1 MARKNYNG
9 IDYDDSMDYASLMDQ
24 AAAARNNEKAAIYER
39 KRNAKIKG
47 EGLDYETTNQ
57 YEQYLPKVDTP
68 YDSVTDYATLMDKA
82 AASGDYTSAARYE
95 KQRNAKIKGE
105 GLDYETSDYYSQY
118 LPENRYTY
126 DPSKNGAFSSE
137 NRYTYDPSKNGASSS
152 ENRYTYDPSKNGAS
166 SSENRYTYDPSK
178 NDAYQRANDQATAIY
193 DKIMNRGEFSYDVNK
208 DKLYQQYRDLYAQ
221 MGRGAMEDTI
231 GQAAALTG
239 GYGSTYSQNAGQQ
252 AYNSYLQK
260 LNEVVPELYN
270 AAYNRYNQEGQNLM
284 NLYTMARSNADSA
297 YERDYNQWYNRLQ
310 LERSDED
317 TAYNRW
323 YNQMQLERSDEDT
336 AYNRWY
342 NQMQLERR
350 DDDTAYNRWY
360 NRLQLERS
368 DEDTAYNRHQT
379 EEQKKLV
386 QEETD
391 YERKQNAWS
400 RLSSLITT
408 TGYQPSDEEL
418 AAAGMSANE
427 AAYLRQYYQQ
437 KLEAASNKSGG
448 SGGGS
453 SRSRGGYGGGGTQ
466 PEQPDSP
473 SPYAHKPGSGITHN
487 DIDYTDTSAV
497 KDSAAVAGR
506 VQEMINEGVPI
517 ADVNTFIR
525 SASENGLI
533 SDDSARRL
541 RYMNN
546 SRK

>member
-1 MARKNYNG
+1 
-9 IDYDDSMDYASLMDQ
+9 
-24 AAAARNNEKAAIYER
+24 
-39 KRNAKIKG
+39 
-47 EGLDYETTNQ
+47 
-57 YEQYLPKVDTP
+57 
-68 YDSVTDYATLMDKA
+68 
-82 AASGDYTSAARYE
+82 
-95 KQRNAKIKGE
+95 
-105 GLDYETSDYYSQY
+105 
-118 LPENRYTY
+118 
-126 DPSKNGAFSSE
+126 
-137 NRYTYDPSKNGASSS
+137 
-152 ENRYTYDPSKNGAS
+152 
-166 SSENRYTYDPSK
+166 
-178 NDAYQRANDQATAIY
+178 
-193 DKIMNRGEFSYDVNK
+193 MNRGEFSYDVNK

-221 MGRGAMEDTI
+221 MGRGAMEDTM

-260 LNEVVPELYN
+260 LNEVVPELYT
-270 AAYNRYNQEGQNLM
+270 AAYNRYNQEGQDLM

-317 TAYNRW
+317 TAYNRK
-323 YNQMQLERSDEDT
+323 
-336 AYNRWY
+336 
-342 NQMQLERR
+342 
-350 DDDTAYNRWY
+350 
-360 NRLQLERS
+360 
-368 DEDTAYNRHQT
+368 QT
-379 EEQKKLV
+379 EEQKKLT

-437 KLEAASNKSGG
+437 QLAAASNKSGG

-453 SRSRGGYGGGGTQ
+453 RRSGSGYGGGGTQ
-466 PEQPDSP
+466 PEQTVSP

-487 DIDYTDTSAV
+487 DIDYTDASAV
-497 KDSAAVAGR
+497 KDSSAVAGR
-506 VQEMINEGVPI
+506 VQQMIEEGVSV
-517 ADVNTFIR
+517 ADVSAFIK

>member
-1 MARKNYNG
+1 MAKKNYNG
-9 IDYDDSMDYASLMDQ
+9 VEFDDSVDYATLMDQ
-24 AAAARNNEKAAIYER
+24 AAAAGNNEKAAVLER
-39 KRNAKIKG
+39 KRNAKIQSG
-47 EGLDYETTNQ
+47 GMDYETTNQ
-57 YEQYLPKVDTP
+57 YAQYLPKVDTP
-68 YDSVTDYATLMDKA
+68 YDTQTDYASLMEKA

-95 KQRNAKIKGE
+95 KLRNAKIKGE
-105 GLDYETSDYYSQY
+105 GLDYETSDYYSKY
-118 LPENRYTY
+118 LP
-126 DPSKNGAFSSE
+126 
-137 NRYTYDPSKNGASSS
+137 
-152 ENRYTYDPSKNGAS
+152 
-166 SSENRYTYDPSK
+166 ENRYTYDPSK

-221 MGRGAMEDTI
+221 MGRGAMEDTM

-317 TAYNRW
+317 AAYNR
-323 YNQMQLERSDEDT
+323 Q
-336 AYNRWY
+336 
-342 NQMQLERR
+342 
-350 DDDTAYNRWY
+350 
-360 NRLQLERS
+360 
-368 DEDTAYNRHQT
+368 QT
-379 EEQKKLV
+379 EEQKKLT

-427 AAYLRQYYQQ
+427 VAYLRQYYQQ

-453 SRSRGGYGGGGTQ
+453 SRSRSGYGGGGTQ
-466 PEQPDSP
+466 PGKTGSP

-487 DIDYTDTSAV
+487 DIDITDASAV
-497 KDSAAVAGR
+497 ESAAAVAGR
-506 VQEMINEGVPI
+506 VKEMIKEGVPI
-517 ADVNTFIR
+517 ADVNAFIR

-533 SDDSARRL
+533 SDDSAIRL

>member
-1 MARKNYNG
+1 MAKKNYNG
-9 IDYDDSMDYASLMDQ
+9 VEFDDSVDYAALMDK
-24 AAAARNNEKAAIYER
+24 AAAAGDNEKAAVLER
-39 KRNAKIKG
+39 KRNAKIQSG
-47 EGLDYETTNQ
+47 GMDYETTNQ
-57 YEQYLPKVDTP
+57 YAQYLPKADTP
-68 YDSVTDYATLMDKA
+68 YETQTDYRALMDKA

-95 KQRNAKIKGE
+95 KLRNAKIKGE
-105 GLDYETSDYYSQY
+105 GLDYETSDYYSKY
-118 LPENRYTY
+118 LP
-126 DPSKNGAFSSE
+126 
-137 NRYTYDPSKNGASSS
+137 
-152 ENRYTYDPSKNGAS
+152 
-166 SSENRYTYDPSK
+166 ENRYTYDPSK

-221 MGRGAMEDTI
+221 MGRGAMEDTM

-284 NLYTMARSNADSA
+284 NLYTMARSNADNA

-317 TAYNRW
+317 TAYNRK
-323 YNQMQLERSDEDT
+323 
-336 AYNRWY
+336 
-342 NQMQLERR
+342 
-350 DDDTAYNRWY
+350 
-360 NRLQLERS
+360 
-368 DEDTAYNRHQT
+368 QT
-379 EEQKKLV
+379 EEQKKLT

-437 KLEAASNKSGG
+437 QSAAASNKSGG

-453 SRSRGGYGGGGTQ
+453 RRGGSGYGGGGTQ
-466 PEQPDSP
+466 TEQTGSP

-487 DIDYTDTSAV
+487 DIDITDASAV
-497 KDSAAVAGR
+497 KDAAAVAGR
-506 VQEMINEGVPI
+506 VKEMINEGVPI
-517 ADVNTFIR
+517 ADVNAFIR

>member
-1 MARKNYNG
+1 MAKKNYNG
-9 IDYDDSMDYASLMDQ
+9 VEFDDSVDYTALIDK
-24 AAAARNNEKAAIYER
+24 AAAAGNNEKAAVLER
-39 KRNAKIKG
+39 KRNAKIQSG
-47 EGLDYETTNQ
+47 GMDYETTNQ
-57 YEQYLPKVDTP
+57 YAQYLPKVDTP
-68 YDSVTDYATLMDKA
+68 YDTQTDYAALMGKA

-105 GLDYETSDYYSQY
+105 GLDYETSDYYSKY
-118 LPENRYTY
+118 LP
-126 DPSKNGAFSSE
+126 
-137 NRYTYDPSKNGASSS
+137 
-152 ENRYTYDPSKNGAS
+152 
-166 SSENRYTYDPSK
+166 ENRYTYDPSK

-193 DKIMNRGEFSYDVNK
+193 DKIMNRGEFTFDVNK

-221 MGRGAMEDTI
+221 MGRSAMEDTM
-231 GQAAALTG
+231 GQSAALTG

-252 AYNSYLQK
+252 AYNAYLQK

-284 NLYTMARSNADSA
+284 NLYTMARNNADSA

-317 TAYNRW
+317 TTYNR
-323 YNQMQLERSDEDT
+323 Q
-336 AYNRWY
+336 
-342 NQMQLERR
+342 
-350 DDDTAYNRWY
+350 
-360 NRLQLERS
+360 
-368 DEDTAYNRHQT
+368 QT
-379 EEQKKLV
+379 EENRRLT

-408 TGYQPSDEEL
+408 TGYQPSNEEL
-418 AAAGMSANE
+418 AAAGMSTNE

-437 KLEAASNKSGG
+437 QKAAASNKSGG

-453 SRSRGGYGGGGTQ
+453 RRSRSRSGSGYGGGGTQ
-466 PEQPDSP
+466 PGQPGSP

-506 VQEMINEGVPI
+506 VKEMINEGVPI
-517 ADVNTFIR
+517 SDVNTFIR

>member
-9 IDYDDSMDYASLMDQ
+9 IDYDDSVDYASMMDQ
-24 AAAARNNEKAAIYER
+24 AAAAGNNEKAAIYER

-47 EGLDYETTNQ
+47 EGMNYETSNQ
-57 YEQYLPKVDTP
+57 YEQYLPKADTP
-68 YDSVTDYATLMDKA
+68 YDNTTDYASLMEKA

-95 KQRNAKIKGE
+95 KQRNARIKGE

-126 DPSKNGAFSSE
+126 DPSKN
-137 NRYTYDPSKNGASSS
+137 
-152 ENRYTYDPSKNGAS
+152 
-166 SSENRYTYDPSK
+166 
-178 NDAYQRANDQATAIY
+178 DAYQRANDQATEIY
-193 DKIMNRGEFSYDVNK
+193 DKIMNRGEFTYDVNK

-221 MGRGAMEDTI
+221 MGRSAMEDTM
-231 GQAAALTG
+231 GQGAALTG

-252 AYNSYLQK
+252 AYNAYLQK
-260 LNEVVPELYN
+260 LNEVVPELYT

-317 TAYNRW
+317 TAYNR
-323 YNQMQLERSDEDT
+323 Q
-336 AYNRWY
+336 
-342 NQMQLERR
+342 
-350 DDDTAYNRWY
+350 
-360 NRLQLERS
+360 
-368 DEDTAYNRHQT
+368 QT
-379 EEQKKLV
+379 EEQKKLT

-437 KLEAASNKSGG
+437 QLAASSNKSGG
-448 SGGGS
+448 AGGGS
-453 SRSRGGYGGGGTQ
+453 SRSGSGYGGGGSQT
-466 PEQPDSP
+466 EQTVSP
-473 SPYAHKPGSGITHN
+473 SPYAHTPGSGITHD

-506 VQEMINEGVPI
+506 VQQMIEEGVPV
-517 ADVNTFIR
+517 ADVSAFIK

-541 RYMNN
+541 RHMNN

>member
-1 MARKNYNG
+1 MAKKNYNG
-9 IDYDDSMDYASLMDQ
+9 VEFDDSVDYATLMDQ
-24 AAAARNNEKAAIYER
+24 AAAAGNNEKAAALER
-39 KRNAKIKG
+39 KRNAKIQSG
-47 EGLDYETTNQ
+47 GMDYETTNQ
-57 YEQYLPKVDTP
+57 YAQYLPKVDTP
-68 YDSVTDYATLMDKA
+68 YDTQTDYASLMEKA

-95 KQRNAKIKGE
+95 KLRNAKIKGE
-105 GLDYETSDYYSQY
+105 GLDYETSDYYSKY
-118 LPENRYTY
+118 LP
-126 DPSKNGAFSSE
+126 
-137 NRYTYDPSKNGASSS
+137 
-152 ENRYTYDPSKNGAS
+152 
-166 SSENRYTYDPSK
+166 ENRYTYDPSK

-193 DKIMNRGEFSYDVNK
+193 DKIMNRGEFTFDLNK

-221 MGRGAMEDTI
+221 MGRGAMEDTM

-317 TAYNRW
+317 TTYNR
-323 YNQMQLERSDEDT
+323 Q
-336 AYNRWY
+336 
-342 NQMQLERR
+342 
-350 DDDTAYNRWY
+350 
-360 NRLQLERS
+360 
-368 DEDTAYNRHQT
+368 QT
-379 EEQKKLV
+379 EENRRLT

-427 AAYLRQYYQQ
+427 AAYLQQYYQQ
-437 KLEAASNKSGG
+437 QKAAASNKSGG

-453 SRSRGGYGGGGTQ
+453 RRSRSGYGGGGTQ
-466 PEQPDSP
+466 PGKTDSP

-487 DIDYTDTSAV
+487 DIDITDASAV
-497 KDSAAVAGR
+497 ESAAAVAGR
-506 VQEMINEGVPI
+506 VKEMIKEGVPI
-517 ADVNTFIR
+517 ADVNAFIR

-533 SDDSARRL
+533 SDDSAIRL

>member
-1 MARKNYNG
+1 MAKKNYNG
-9 IDYDDSMDYASLMDQ
+9 VEFDDSVDYAALMGK
-24 AAAARNNEKAAIYER
+24 AAAAGNNEKAAVLEK
-39 KRNAKIKG
+39 KRNAKIQSG
-47 EGLDYETTNQ
+47 GMDYETTNQ
-57 YEQYLPKVDTP
+57 YAQYLPKADTP
-68 YDSVTDYATLMDKA
+68 YDTQTDYAALMGKA

-105 GLDYETSDYYSQY
+105 GLDYETSDYYSKY
-118 LPENRYTY
+118 LP
-126 DPSKNGAFSSE
+126 
-137 NRYTYDPSKNGASSS
+137 
-152 ENRYTYDPSKNGAS
+152 
-166 SSENRYTYDPSK
+166 ENRYTYDPSK

-193 DKIMNRGEFSYDVNK
+193 DKIMNRGEFTFDLNK

-221 MGRGAMEDTI
+221 MGRSAMEDTM
-231 GQAAALTG
+231 GQSAALTG

-252 AYNSYLQK
+252 AYNAYLQK

-270 AAYNRYNQEGQNLM
+270 AAYDRYNQEGQNLM
-284 NLYTMARSNADSA
+284 NLYTMARSNADNA

-310 LERSDED
+310 LERGDED
-317 TAYNRW
+317 TAYNR
-323 YNQMQLERSDEDT
+323 Q
-336 AYNRWY
+336 
-342 NQMQLERR
+342 
-350 DDDTAYNRWY
+350 
-360 NRLQLERS
+360 
-368 DEDTAYNRHQT
+368 QT
-379 EEQKKLV
+379 EEQKKLT

-408 TGYQPSDEEL
+408 TGYQPSNEEL

-437 KLEAASNKSGG
+437 QKAAASNKSGG

-453 SRSRGGYGGGGTQ
+453 RRSRSRSGSGYGGGGTQ
-466 PEQPDSP
+466 PGKTDSP

-487 DIDYTDTSAV
+487 DIDITDASAV
-497 KDSAAVAGR
+497 KDAAAVAGR
-506 VQEMINEGVPI
+506 VKEMINEGVPI
-517 ADVNTFIR
+517 ADVNAFIR

>member
-24 AAAARNNEKAAIYER
+24 AAAAGNNEKAAIYER

-47 EGLDYETTNQ
+47 EGMNYETTNQ
-57 YEQYLPKVDTP
+57 FEQYLPKVDTP

-118 LPENRYTY
+118 LP
-126 DPSKNGAFSSE
+126 
-137 NRYTYDPSKNGASSS
+137 

-221 MGRGAMEDTI
+221 MGRGAMEDTM

-310 LERSDED
+310 LERS
-317 TAYNRW
+317 
-323 YNQMQLERSDEDT
+323 
-336 AYNRWY
+336 
-342 NQMQLERR
+342 

-453 SRSRGGYGGGGTQ
+453 RRSKSG
-466 PEQPDSP
+466 DSP
-473 SPYAHKPGSGITHN
+473 TQATQTDTEVRKNSAAASRLTGGAE
-487 DIDYTDTSAV
+487 DISYLSDYTTLAEYEKWWSELDRQSNGGMSKSGLRALIN
-497 KDSAAVAGR
+497 KWEQEGKISEQAAN
-506 VQEMINEGVPI
+506 EMYV
-517 ADVNTFIR
+517 
-525 SASENGLI
+525 SY
-533 SDDSARRL
+533 RL
-541 RYMNN
+541 TY
-546 SRK
+546 

>member
-1 MARKNYNG
+1 MAKKNYNG

-24 AAAARNNEKAAIYER
+24 AAAAGNNEKAAIYER

-47 EGLDYETTNQ
+47 EGMNYETTNQ
-57 YEQYLPKVDTP
+57 YAQYLPKMDTP
-68 YDSVTDYATLMDKA
+68 YDTQTDYASLMEKA

-95 KQRNAKIKGE
+95 KLRNAKIKGE
-105 GLDYETSDYYSQY
+105 GLDYETSDYYSKY
-118 LPENRYTY
+118 LP
-126 DPSKNGAFSSE
+126 
-137 NRYTYDPSKNGASSS
+137 
-152 ENRYTYDPSKNGAS
+152 
-166 SSENRYTYDPSK
+166 ENRYTYDPSK

-193 DKIMNRGEFSYDVNK
+193 DKIMNRGEFTFDLNK

-221 MGRGAMEDTI
+221 MGRSAMEDTM

-317 TAYNRW
+317 TTYNR
-323 YNQMQLERSDEDT
+323 Q
-336 AYNRWY
+336 
-342 NQMQLERR
+342 
-350 DDDTAYNRWY
+350 
-360 NRLQLERS
+360 
-368 DEDTAYNRHQT
+368 QT
-379 EEQKKLV
+379 EENRRLT

-427 AAYLRQYYQQ
+427 AAYLQQYYQQ
-437 KLEAASNKSGG
+437 QKAAASNKSGG

-453 SRSRGGYGGGGTQ
+453 RRSRSGYGGGGTQ
-466 PEQPDSP
+466 PGKTDSP

-487 DIDYTDTSAV
+487 DIDITDASAV
-497 KDSAAVAGR
+497 KDAAAVAGR
-506 VQEMINEGVPI
+506 VKEMINEGVPI
-517 ADVNTFIR
+517 ADVNAFIR

>member
-1 MARKNYNG
+1 MAKKNYNG
-9 IDYDDSMDYASLMDQ
+9 VEFDDSVDYAALMGK
-24 AAAARNNEKAAIYER
+24 AAAAGNNEKAAVLER
-39 KRNAKIKG
+39 KRNAKIQSG
-47 EGLDYETTNQ
+47 GMDYETTNQ
-57 YEQYLPKVDTP
+57 YAQYLPKVDTP
-68 YDSVTDYATLMDKA
+68 YDTQTDYAALMGKA

-105 GLDYETSDYYSQY
+105 GLDYETSDYYSKY
-118 LPENRYTY
+118 LP
-126 DPSKNGAFSSE
+126 
-137 NRYTYDPSKNGASSS
+137 
-152 ENRYTYDPSKNGAS
+152 
-166 SSENRYTYDPSK
+166 ENRYTYDPSK
-178 NDAYQRANDQATAIY
+178 NDAYQRANDQATEIY

-221 MGRGAMEDTI
+221 MGRGAMEDTM

-252 AYNSYLQK
+252 AYNAYLQK

-270 AAYNRYNQEGQNLM
+270 AAYNRYNQKGQNLM
-284 NLYTMARSNADSA
+284 NLYTMARNNADSA

-317 TAYNRW
+317 TTYNR
-323 YNQMQLERSDEDT
+323 Q
-336 AYNRWY
+336 
-342 NQMQLERR
+342 
-350 DDDTAYNRWY
+350 
-360 NRLQLERS
+360 
-368 DEDTAYNRHQT
+368 QT
-379 EEQKKLV
+379 EEQKKLT

-408 TGYQPSDEEL
+408 TGYQPSNEEL

-437 KLEAASNKSGG
+437 QKAAASNKSGG

-453 SRSRGGYGGGGTQ
+453 RRSRSRSGSGYGGGGTQ
-466 PEQPDSP
+466 PGQPGSP

-506 VQEMINEGVPI
+506 VREMINEGVPI

>member
-24 AAAARNNEKAAIYER
+24 AAAAGNNEKAAIYER

-47 EGLDYETTNQ
+47 EGMNYETTNQ

-126 DPSKNGAFSSE
+126 DPSKN
-137 NRYTYDPSKNGASSS
+137 
-152 ENRYTYDPSKNGAS
+152 
-166 SSENRYTYDPSK
+166 
-178 NDAYQRANDQATAIY
+178 DAYQRANDQATAIY

-221 MGRGAMEDTI
+221 MGRGAMEDTM

-297 YERDYNQWYNRLQ
+297 YERDYNQ
-310 LERSDED
+310 
-317 TAYNRW
+317 
-323 YNQMQLERSDEDT
+323 
-336 AYNRWY
+336 
-342 NQMQLERR
+342 
-350 DDDTAYNRWY
+350 WY

-453 SRSRGGYGGGGTQ
+453 SRRRGGYGGGGTQ